1 MKYLEKRKNAPR
13 TVQMSEFLG
22 VKSGETALGK
32 NTREL
37 AIRTINHTTNV
48 KNAKAAMDGLSPTIQ
63 YTGTTK
69 RITTVNKKGRKTM
82 LLAIM

>member
-37 AIRTINHTTNV
+37 AIRTISHTTNA
-48 KNAKAAMDGLSPTIQ
+48 KNTKATMDGLSPTIQ

-69 RITTVNKKGRKTM
+69 RITTVSKKGKRTM

>member
-1 MKYLEKRKNAPR
+1 MKYLEKRKNALR

-37 AIRTINHTTNV
+37 AIRTISHTTNA
-48 KNAKAAMDGLSPTIQ
+48 KNTKATMDGLSPTIQ

-69 RITTVNKKGRKTM
+69 RITTVNKKGKRTM